1 MRTRRSR
8 SSGNPVSPY
17 KGEPHSGCSSDT
29 KQPNAAL
36 RLGHNP
42 VLLHEALQ
50 ALDIRP
56 DDVVV
61 DATLGGAGHARA
73 IAEKLGKAGTLIGL
87 DLDADAIER
96 GRAALAGSKAKIHLV
111 QANFRSLASELKKLG
126 IVSVTKIL
134 FDLGWSAYQLNSG
147 RGFSFSGKVSADSGT
162 DKLLMT
168 YAKEPSPEALTART
182 IVNKWGESSIA
193 DVIYGW
199 GGERY
204 ARRIAR
210 AIVEYRQKNPINTP
224 AELAE
229 IVRSSVPVR
238 ARHGR
243 VHPATKTFQ
252 ALRIAVN
259 DELTVLSEGLSGA
272 WSVLAPGGRIA
283 VITFHSLED
292 RVVKQAFV
300 RLEKN
305 EEGTRITRKPIAPER
320 EEVLANPRA
329 RSAKLRVIEKNKTL

>member
-8 SSGNPVSPY
+8 SSGNPVSPS
-17 KGEPHSGCSSDT
+17 EEI
-29 KQPNAAL
+29 
-36 RLGHNP
+36 RGHTP

-56 DDVVV
+56 DDTVV

-73 IAEKLGKAGTLIGL
+73 IAERLGKAGTLIGM

-96 GRAALAGSKAKIHLV
+96 GRAALADSKAKIHLV
-111 QANFRSLASELKKLG
+111 QANFRHIAPELKKLG
-126 IVSVTKIL
+126 IASVTKVL
-134 FDLGWSAYQLNSG
+134 FDLGWSAYQLDSRLPAEASAQAG
-147 RGFSFSGKVSADSGT
+147 RGFSFTSDGP
-162 DKLLMT
+162 LLMT
-168 YAKEPSPEALTART
+168 YAKDPAPDAITAST
-182 IVNKWGESSIA
+182 IVNEWGESSIA

-210 AIVEYRQKNPINTP
+210 AIVERRQKQPINTP

-229 IVRSSVPVR
+229 IVRSGVPAR

-259 DELTVLSEGLSGA
+259 DELTALSEGLAGA

-283 VITFHSLED
+283 VIAFHSLED
-292 RVVKQAFV
+292 RLVKQAFV
-300 RLEKN
+300 QLEKS
-305 EEGTRITRKPIAPER
+305 EGGRRITRKPITPER
-320 EEVLANPRA
+320 GEVLGNPRS
-329 RSAKLRVIEKNKTL
+329 RSAKLRVIKKIPTLA